1 MDTDK
6 FNIIVLLYIMN
17 NTTIQFFI
25 VGLICTQILVTQ
37 LKKILHQKRPSGSKS
52 ASYGMPSKR
61 AGRAFYIVTFLL
73 LLNKSPT
80 LLTKVIYI
88 IYILGDCC
96 FRYIDNE
103 HSVVQLLVGGILGI
117 LLGYG
122 FYNMSIMQ

>member
-1 MDTDK
+1 
-6 FNIIVLLYIMN
+6 MN

-25 VGLICTQILVTQ
+25 IGLICTQLSVTQ
-37 LKKILHQKRPSGSKS
+37 LKKIIHQKRPTGAKS
-52 ASYGMPSKR
+52 TSYGMPSKR

-73 LLNKSPT
+73 LLNRSPT

-88 IYILGDCC
+88 VYILGDCG

-117 LLGYG
+117 LFGCG

>member
-6 FNIIVLLYIMN
+6 FNIIVLLYMN
-17 NTTIQFFI
+17 NNTIQFFI
-25 VGLICTQILVTQ
+25 VGLICIQILVTQ
-37 LKKILHQKRPSGSKS
+37 LKKILRQKRPTGSKS

-73 LLNKSPT
+73 LLNRSPT

-88 IYILGDCC
+88 VYILGDCG

-103 HSVVQLLVGGILGI
+103 HSVIQLLAGGILGI
-117 LLGYG
+117 LFGYG